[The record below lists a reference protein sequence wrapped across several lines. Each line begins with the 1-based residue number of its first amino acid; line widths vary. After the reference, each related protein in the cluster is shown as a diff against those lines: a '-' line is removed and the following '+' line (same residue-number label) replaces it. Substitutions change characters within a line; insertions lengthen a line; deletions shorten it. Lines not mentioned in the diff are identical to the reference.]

1 MRILETLG
9 AQGEIR
15 MFRVDE
21 IPTGVKPLKRENG
34 HLIIGHS
41 ETGHHHVLLAD
52 RVQAFEATE
61 APEGMRVL
69 YAILESPGELKHL
82 RGHDTH
88 KSHAFEAGDKIMFR
102 TDREYDPYAELAR
115 RVAD

>member
-21 IPTGVKPLKRENG
+21 IPATAKPVAKENG
-34 HLIIGHS
+34 KFIIGHS
-41 ETGHHHVLLAD
+41 ETGHHHVLEAE
-52 RVQAFEATE
+52 RVQVFMDEA

-69 YAILESPGELKHL
+69 YAILESPGSLDHL

-88 KSHAFEAGDKIMFR
+88 APHSFAAGDKIMFR
-102 TDREYDPYAELAR
+102 TDREYDPYEQLAR
-115 RVAD
+115 AVQD

>member
-21 IPTGVKPLKRENG
+21 IPSRATPMKKEAGAY
-34 HLIIGHS
+34 IIGHS
-41 ETGHHHVLLAD
+41 KTGHHHVLEAE
-52 RVQAFEATE
+52 RVAVFTDPE
-61 APEGMRVL
+61 APQGMTIL
-69 YAILESPGELKHL
+69 YAILESAGELVHL
-82 RGHDTH
+82 RDHDTH
-88 KSHAFEAGDKIMFR
+88 RSHAFKSGDKIMFR
-102 TDREYDPYAELAR
+102 TDREYDPYEDLAR

>member
-21 IPTGVKPLKRENG
+21 IPASAKPMAKENG
-34 HLIIGHS
+34 HFIIGHS
-41 ETGHHHVLLAD
+41 ETGHHHVLEAERVAVFAD
-52 RVQAFEATE
+52 PD
-61 APEGMRVL
+61 APQGMTIL
-69 YAILESPGELKHL
+69 YAILETPGSLNHL

-88 KSHAFEAGDKIMFR
+88 APHAFEPGDKIMFR

>member
-1 MRILETLG
+1 MKILEVLG

-21 IPTGVKPLKRENG
+21 IPADVKPLEKEAGRY
-34 HLIIGHS
+34 IIGHS
-41 ETGHHHVLLAD
+41 ETGHHHVLEAE
-52 RVQAFEATE
+52 RVQVFESAT

-69 YAILESPGELKHL
+69 YALLESPGFLEHL

-88 KSHAFEAGDKIMFR
+88 APHAFQPGDKIMFR
-102 TDREYDPYAELAR
+102 TDREYDPYAQLAR

>member
-1 MRILETLG
+1 MRIIETLG

-21 IPTGVKPLKRENG
+21 IPADAEPMAKENG
-34 HLIIGHS
+34 HFIIGHS

-52 RVQAFEATE
+52 RVQVFR
-61 APEGMRVL
+61 APNAPDGMTIL
-69 YAILESPGELKHL
+69 YAILGSTGSLEHL

-88 KSHAFEAGDKIMFR
+88 APHRFGDGDKIMFR

-115 RVAD
+115 RVQD

>member
-1 MRILETLG
+1 MRIVETLG

-15 MFRVDE
+15 MFRVDD
-21 IPTGVKPLKRENG
+21 IPAGVKPLKRENG

-41 ETGHHHVLLAD
+41 ETGHHHVLLAE
-52 RVQAFEATE
+52 RAQVFEAET
-61 APEGMRVL
+61 APEGMRIL

-82 RGHDTH
+82 RDHDTH
-88 KSHAFEAGDKIMFR
+88 KSHAFQPGDKIMFR
-102 TDREYDPYAELAR
+102 TDREYDPYGELPR

>member
-1 MRILETLG
+1 MKILETLG

-15 MFRVDE
+15 IFRIDA
-21 IPTGVKPLKRENG
+21 IPADVKPLARENG

-41 ETGHHHVLLAD
+41 ETGHHHVLEAE
-52 RVQAFEATE
+52 RVQVFESE
-61 APEGMRVL
+61 KAPEGMRVL
-69 YAILESPGELKHL
+69 YALLDSPGELKHL
-82 RGHDTH
+82 REFDTH
-88 KSHAFEAGDKIMFR
+88 APHAFEPGAYMFR

>member
-1 MRILETLG
+1 MRIIETLG

-21 IPTGVKPLKRENG
+21 VPSWATPMKKENG
-34 HLIIGHS
+34 AYIIGHS
-41 ETGHHHVLLAD
+41 ETGHHHVLEAERVAVFAD
-52 RVQAFEATE
+52 PK
-61 APEGMRVL
+61 APQGMTIL
-69 YAILESPGELKHL
+69 YAILESAGELVHL

-88 KSHAFEAGDKIMFR
+88 QPHAFAPGDKIMFR

>member
-21 IPTGVKPLKRENG
+21 IPASAKPMAKENG
-34 HLIIGHS
+34 HFIIGHS
-41 ETGHHHVLLAD
+41 EDGNTLGFENVMVAGFAD
-52 RVQAFEATE
+52 PD
-61 APEGMRVL
+61 APQGMTIL
-69 YAILESPGELKHL
+69 YAILETPGSLNHL

-88 KSHAFEAGDKIMFR
+88 APHAFEPGDKIMFR

>member
-1 MRILETLG
+1 MRIIETLG

-21 IPTGVKPLKRENG
+21 IPDGVKTLKHENG

-41 ETGHHHVLLAD
+41 ETGHHHVLVAD
-52 RVQAFEATE
+52 RVQVFESET

-69 YAILESPGELKHL
+69 YAILESHGELQHL
-82 RGHDTH
+82 RAHDTH
-88 KSHAFEAGDKIMFR
+88 KSHAFQPGDKIMFR